1 MLSGHSIHQKRP
13 IVYSFNHSDD
23 NGIPPTTKDYQRILN
38 EIELYNSTVDECD
51 VVSRVKA
58 DELATMIDSVGLNTD
73 ERIWTGGVARFRAE
87 PWKFHKTAF

>member
-1 MLSGHSIHQKRP
+1 MLSGPSIHQKRP

-58 DELATMIDSVGLNTD
+58 TRIDSVGLNTD
-73 ERIWTGGVARFRAE
+73 ERI
-87 PWKFHKTAF
+87 